1 MPNAMPESSPM
12 PPDDRRDRCVGDD
25 TDDHAGV
32 LMVFGVMALSGAVV
46 GFLLGL
52 WVAG

>member
-1 MPNAMPESSPM
+1 MTDN
-12 PPDDRRDRCVGDD
+12 DRRDRNDPSGE
-25 TDDHAGV
+25 DHSEWLIAFA
-32 LMVFGVMALSGAVV
+32 MMALSGAVV